1 MAKAYPPDDLAA
13 RVFWITMVGVIA
25 WILAVFLFIL

>member
-1 MAKAYPPDDLAA
+1 MAKAYSPDDLAA
-13 RVFWITMVGVIA
+13 RTFWISMVGILA

>member
-1 MAKAYPPDDLAA
+1 MAKAYSPDDLAA